1 MLLIL
6 NLPLIGL
13 WVRLLNVP
21 TPWLYAA
28 ILTFA
33 TLGVLGV
40 NPSPIELSMLFVL
53 GMLGFAM
60 RLFDYPVAPVVVGL
74 ILGPLSEQQLRRAL
88 SVSQGDPGILVSTP
102 LSAGLLMLSATILLW
117 PLFAHAFRI
126 RGPVISTGD

>member
-13 WVRLLNVP
+13 WVRLLTVP

-40 NPSPIELSMLFVL
+40 NPSPSELAVLFVL

-60 RLFDYPVAPVVVGL
+60 RLFDYPIAPVVVGL

-102 LSAGLLMLSATILLW
+102 LSAGLLMFSAAILLW
-117 PLFAHAFRI
+117 PLFAYAFRI
-126 RGPVISTGD
+126 RGPVISKGD